1 MCPNECPGMVDC
13 HGKEFEKLYEK
24 YEEEGRGRT
33 TIKAQKLWFAVLE
46 SQVETGTPYMLF
58 KDHCNNKSNQQ
69 VRGSEM
75 KMKMK

>member
-1 MCPNECPGMVDC
+1 MKMKCPGMVDC

-46 SQVETGTPYMLF
+46 EHRERDGE
-58 KDHCNNKSNQQ
+58 
-69 VRGSEM
+69 G
-75 KMKMK
+75 